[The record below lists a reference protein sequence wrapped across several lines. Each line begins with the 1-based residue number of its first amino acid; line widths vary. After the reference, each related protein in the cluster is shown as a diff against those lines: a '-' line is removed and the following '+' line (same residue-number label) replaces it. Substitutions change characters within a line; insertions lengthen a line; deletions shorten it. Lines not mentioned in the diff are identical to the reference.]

1 MADKILSLRKAPL
14 YIDDSAGIDIFQMR
28 AKCRRLKQRYGI
40 KMVFIDYLQL
50 MNGAPD
56 ANRNRNREQEISNIS
71 RQLKEMSKELEIPV
85 LAMSQLSRK
94 VEDRPMAIPM
104 LSDLRESGAIEQ
116 DADIVMAIHRPEKY
130 GMEQDENG
138 NSTVN
143 LANIHILKFR
153 SGDTGVCPLM
163 FEGKYV
169 RFRDFPVFNEPVIY
183 DSKMNAEIKPN
194 DNFDKNLQ
202 YLCS

>member
-1 MADKILSLRKAPL
+1 M
-14 YIDDSAGIDIFQMR
+14 
-28 AKCRRLKQRYGI
+28 
-40 KMVFIDYLQL
+40 
-50 MNGAPD
+50 
-56 ANRNRNREQEISNIS
+56 
-71 RQLKEMSKELEIPV
+71 

-94 VEDRPMAIPM
+94 VEDRPMAIPQ

-130 GMEQDENG
+130 GMEVDEQG
-138 NSTVN
+138 NSTAN

-169 RFRDFPVFNEPVIY
+169 RFGDFPVFNNSVII
-183 DSKMNAEIKPN
+183 DSKMNSEIKPN
-194 DNFDKNLQ
+194 DNFDNLQ
-202 YLCS
+202 GSSRWTTMAILSL